1 MGGKL
6 VSFMTKDGS
15 RVKFIANKRK
25 KSNIVHKRVVKQGI
39 KLKYPIPENN
49 IAKPAVSKPYGEYK
63 SYNNIGMNRTF
74 AFEHPVVET

>member
-1 MGGKL
+1 MGKL

-25 KSNIVHKRVVKQGI
+25 KRNITHVRRNNPPKLIYTVSNT
-39 KLKYPIPENN
+39 N

-74 AFEHPVVET
+74 AFEQPVVET